1 MSEPDTVPPKGTIL
15 VVDDTPA
22 NLRVLMSLLTSKGYT
37 VRPAPSGER
46 ALQFVQATL
55 PDLILLD
62 ILMPGMDG
70 YAVCAQL
77 KADARTSAIPVIFL
91 SSEHEPLNKVQA
103 FALGGVDYITKPF
116 QAEEV
121 LARVETHLSLGM
133 LRKHLEALVQERTH
147 ELSAANDRLKAEIA
161 ERKRLEAQLLQAQKM
176 ESVGQLAGGIAHDFN
191 NLLTAITGY
200 TELLRNALSPDAP
213 AQHDLDEIA
222 RAAERAANLT
232 RQLLAFARKQI
243 IEPQV
248 LNLNDLLLETNKLV
262 RRLIGEDI
270 ELAVVPAPNLGL
282 VKVDPGQLEQVLVN
296 MAVNARHAMPYG
308 GKLTIETRN
317 VVLDQDE
324 AGQYVG
330 LTPGAYVSLAVSD
343 TGIGM
348 DQATQ
353 AHIFEPFFTTKGPGE
368 GTGLGLAMCY
378 GIVKQHGGDIAIDSG
393 LGRGTTFKIYLP
405 RVAHAATVPAQLDA
419 PPMLRRGSE
428 AVLVVEDDSAVR
440 ALAVQVLRQQGYR
453 VLEAGHGQ
461 EALRI
466 VREPRAEGLALLVTD
481 MVMPQMSGKILAEQ
495 IVALCPGIKVL
506 FMSGYTGTAIDLRDQ
521 TSLGSNFLQKP
532 FAPSSLVRKVREVLD
547 V

>member
-1 MSEPDTVPPKGTIL
+1 MSEPGTPPKKGTIL

-22 NLRVLMSLLTSKGYT
+22 NLRVLMGLLASKGYT
-37 VRPAPSGER
+37 VRAAPSGER

-91 SSEHEPLNKVQA
+91 SVEHDALNKVQA

-121 LARVETHLSLGM
+121 LARVETHLSLVM
-133 LRKHLEALVQERTH
+133 LRKHLEELVRERTQ
-147 ELSAANDRLKAEIA
+147 ELSAANDQLKAEIA
-161 ERKRLEAQLLQAQKM
+161 ERKRLETQLLQAQRM
-176 ESVGQLAGGIAHDFN
+176 ESIGQLAGGIAHDFN

-200 TELLRNALSPDAP
+200 AELLRSTLSPDDP
-213 AQHDLDEIA
+213 AQHDLDEIV
-222 RAAERAANLT
+222 RAAERAATLT
-232 RQLLAFARKQI
+232 RQLLAFARKQF

-248 LNLNDLLLETNKLV
+248 LNLNDLLLDTNKLV

-270 ELAVVPAPNLGL
+270 DLVVVPAPNLGY
-282 VKVDPGQLEQVLVN
+282 VKVDTNQIEQVLVN
-296 MAVNARHAMPYG
+296 MAVNARHAMPHG

-317 VVLDQDE
+317 VVLDQHE
-324 AGQYVG
+324 ARQYID
-330 LTPGAYVSLAVSD
+330 LPPGAYVSLAVSD

-348 DQATQ
+348 DRATQ

-378 GIVKQHGGDIAIDSG
+378 GIVKQHSGDIAIDSEVG
-393 LGRGTTFKIYLP
+393 CGTTFKIYLP
-405 RVAHAATVPAQLDA
+405 RVAQAATVPPQQDV
-419 PPMLRRGSE
+419 PPRLLRGSE

-453 VLEAGHGQ
+453 VLEAAHGQ

-481 MVMPQMSGKILAEQ
+481 MVMPQMSGNILAEQ
-495 IVALCPGIKVL
+495 IVVLCPGIKVL
-506 FMSGYTGTAIDLRDQ
+506 FISGYTGTALDQRDQ

-532 FAPSSLVRKVREVLD
+532 FSPSGLARKVREVLD
-547 V
+547 A